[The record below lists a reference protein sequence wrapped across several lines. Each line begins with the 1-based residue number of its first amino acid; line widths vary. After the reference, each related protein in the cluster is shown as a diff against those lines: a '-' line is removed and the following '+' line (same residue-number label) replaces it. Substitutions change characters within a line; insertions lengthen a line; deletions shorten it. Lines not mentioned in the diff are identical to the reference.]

1 MNDSLT
7 RKFCE
12 SRYRWLIVAT
22 ITATAVLAGVLP
34 QADDYFDK
42 RNSCNELADEVVRAR
57 ETADALPQHEARVEE
72 LAGQL
77 QTLELRTV
85 DEERLAQ
92 FRNRMVE
99 IVRDSGCQIR
109 QLDVG
114 APTTR
119 AWQLGDDPLKES
131 VVAVGK
137 AGTTPFV
144 LERRTMTLAVDGPM
158 TAIHDLLARLEEE
171 KTLSHPHRLHLQG
184 APTDGETVTLQLEL
198 WLFALARG
206 QA

>member
-12 SRYRWLIVAT
+12 SPYRWLIVAT
-22 ITATAVLAGVLP
+22 VTCIPALTGVLP

-42 RNSCNELADEVVRAR
+42 RNSRSELAEDLVRAR
-57 ETADALPQHEARVEE
+57 ETARLLPQHEARVAEAREE
-72 LAGQL
+72 LQAI
-77 QTLELRTV
+77 ELRTV

-92 FRNRMVE
+92 YRNRIVE

-114 APTTR
+114 APTKR
-119 AWQLGDDPLKES
+119 AWRQGDDPLKES
-131 VVAVGK
+131 VESVGK
-137 AGTTPFV
+137 AGVTPFL
-144 LERRTMTLAVDGPM
+144 LERRTMNLSVDGPM
-158 TAIHDLLARLEEE
+158 PAIHALLNRLEKEH
-171 KTLSHPHRLHLQG
+171 TLAHPHRLHLQG
-184 APTDGETVTLQLEL
+184 AGVEGETATLQLEL